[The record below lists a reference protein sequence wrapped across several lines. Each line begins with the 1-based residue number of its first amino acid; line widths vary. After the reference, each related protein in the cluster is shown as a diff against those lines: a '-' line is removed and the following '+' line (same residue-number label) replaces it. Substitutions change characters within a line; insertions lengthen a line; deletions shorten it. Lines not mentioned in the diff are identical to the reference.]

1 MFLDDT
7 LINFKNQTEIVW
19 FQTNEKI
26 KWRKSHMGEGIS
38 LKLLL
43 RKNTDPTN
51 TLNAADVF
59 KIVGSAI

>member
-7 LINFKNQTEIVW
+7 LVNFKNQTEIVW

-26 KWRKSHMGEGIS
+26 KWQKSHMGEGIS
-38 LKLLL
+38 LKLPL

-51 TLNAADVF
+51 PLNAAYVF